1 MRLFIDA
8 DAFPNLLKPLVL
20 KAIQNQAL
28 KTYVVSNKKVS
39 IGESPFIEYI
49 VVSQG
54 VDEADNYIVDN
65 VQAGDLVLSAD
76 IPLADRVVSKKAN
89 VLNFRGEF
97 YDEENIK
104 HHLVL
109 RNLMSEIRDSGEI
122 TRGPAPFSE
131 KDKGNFANG
140 FSKFLQKRR

>member
-131 KDKGNFANG
+131 KDK
-140 FSKFLQKRR
+140 